1 MLDTARNYLPV
12 SSILKT
18 IDVMETVKLN
28 QLHWHITDSQ
38 SFPLMLKTKG
48 LDVLAKT
55 GAYSPEAIYD
65 SDTVNHIVQYAAAR
79 GVNVIPEVSM
89 DRGQWGRHTS
99 C

>member
-38 SFPLMLKTKG
+38 SFPLVLSTKG

-55 GAYSPEAIYD
+55 GAYSPEAVYD
-65 SDTVNHIVQYAAAR
+65 HHTVQYIIQYAAAR
-79 GVNVIPEVSM
+79 GVNVIPEVSF
-89 DRGQWGRHTS
+89 
-99 C
+99 